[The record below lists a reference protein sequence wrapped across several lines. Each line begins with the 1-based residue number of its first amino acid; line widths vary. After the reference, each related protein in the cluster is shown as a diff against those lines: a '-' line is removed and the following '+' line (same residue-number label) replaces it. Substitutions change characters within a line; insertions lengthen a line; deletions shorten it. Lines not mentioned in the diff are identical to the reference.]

1 MKRMITLPGIFALTV
16 LMLFSCEDKKFL
28 TQTAN
33 VPVYLSYEDL
43 RKAIEVKEPAEIRR
57 PGKIYFKDNYIYI
70 NEFME
75 GVHVVNISD
84 PSAPAPEAYIPV
96 PGSVDMAIKDNVLY
110 LDSYTD
116 LVMIDITDPAAPV
129 EHGRIEDILE
139 YTLPP
144 YDNEYPLAEVDEEE
158 GVVTGW
164 EVKEYTRE
172 IETNPYPWPIYWEYS
187 FDSRLAN
194 MSSIGGSGGGSAGST
209 YGVGGSMARFLTYDK
224 YLYMLQTTN
233 QLKVLDISNTDAPVE
248 KYNKYVGWGLE
259 TMFIYDGYMY
269 LGARDGMYIM
279 SLQDPKHP
287 FTTAIYR
294 HITSCDP
301 VVVSGNL
308 AYVTLRSGT
317 MCGGTAD
324 LLEVINI
331 SDKYDPKRIA
341 SYGMDEPYGLGIS
354 GSTLFICQGDNGLV
368 VYDAADPLAIKNH
381 KLAEFTNIK
390 VTDVIPVNNILFAI
404 GDSGFYLY
412 DYSDV
417 NEITLLGSIEVEPE
431 E

>member
-1 MKRMITLPGIFALTV
+1 
-16 LMLFSCEDKKFL
+16 
-28 TQTAN
+28 
-33 VPVYLSYEDL
+33 
-43 RKAIEVKEPAEIRR
+43 
-57 PGKIYFKDNYIYI
+57 
-70 NEFME
+70 
-75 GVHVVNISD
+75 
-84 PSAPAPEAYIPV
+84 
-96 PGSVDMAIKDNVLY
+96 
-110 LDSYTD
+110 
-116 LVMIDITDPAAPV
+116 
-129 EHGRIEDILE
+129 ILE

-144 YDNEYPLAEVDEEE
+144 YDHAYPLADVDKEE
-158 GVVTGW
+158 GIVTGW
-164 EVKEYTRE
+164 TIEEYTKE

-187 FDSRLAN
+187 SDSRFAN
-194 MSSIGGSGGGSAGST
+194 MSSVGVGGGGSAGST
-209 YGVGGSMARFLTYDK
+209 YGVGGSMARFLTYDT

-233 QLKVLDISNTDAPVE
+233 QLKVMDISNTESPVE

-269 LGARDGMYIM
+269 LGATDGMYIM
-279 SLQDPKHP
+279 SLQDPKQP
-287 FTTAIYR
+287 FTTAVYR

-308 AYVTLRSGT
+308 AYVTLRSGN

-331 SDKYDPKRIA
+331 SDKYNPKRIA

-368 VYDAADPLAIKNH
+368 VYDATDPLTIKNH
-381 KLAEFTNIK
+381 ELANFTNIK
-390 VTDVIPVNNILFAI
+390 ATDVIPVNNILFAI